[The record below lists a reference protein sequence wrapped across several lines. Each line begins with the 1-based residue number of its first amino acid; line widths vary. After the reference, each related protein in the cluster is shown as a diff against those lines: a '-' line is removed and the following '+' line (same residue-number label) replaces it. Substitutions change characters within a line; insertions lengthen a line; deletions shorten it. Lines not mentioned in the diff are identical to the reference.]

1 MLFKLLALPISGPLA
16 GVEWIGK
23 TIHGRALE
31 ALNDPTEIKRKL
43 TELERKLDAG
53 ELAEDEFE
61 ALENELL
68 LRLKEA
74 SKLMRRA

>member
-1 MLFKLLALPISGPLA
+1 MLFKLLTLPVSGPMA
-16 GVEWIGK
+16 GVEWVAK
-23 TIHGRALE
+23 TIHGRALD

-43 TELERKLDAG
+43 TELERKLEAG

-74 SKLMRRA
+74 SRLMRRG